1 MVVND
6 LKIDVKKL
14 NLTLHQKELEIQD
27 LKKFPDIRKL
37 EESVNSFVN
46 SETIQDAVDRIM
58 KDDVDSPITFMGS
71 DVAEM
76 LTQISS
82 KQL

>member
-58 KDDVDSPITFMGS
+58 KDDVDSPITFLGS